1 MEQSPG
7 RSAWGRRAERF
18 LGSSQGSCDL
28 FRVHLN
34 RPDSIAGIC
43 VARVLSVNTKLFMH
57 ETCTCQ
63 NSALI

>member
-1 MEQSPG
+1 MEQSG
-7 RSAWGRRAERF
+7 RSARGRRAERF

-43 VARVLSVNTKLFMH
+43 VTRVLSVNTKLFMH
-57 ETCTCQ
+57 ETCVCQ
-63 NSALI
+63 SSALI